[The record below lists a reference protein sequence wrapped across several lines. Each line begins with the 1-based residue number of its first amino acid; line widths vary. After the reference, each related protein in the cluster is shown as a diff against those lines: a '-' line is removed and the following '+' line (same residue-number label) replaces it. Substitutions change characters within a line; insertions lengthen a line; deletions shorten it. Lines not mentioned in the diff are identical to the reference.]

1 MIIKVLMAVLH
12 SDSTLKIQVV
22 YQARTCNRKS
32 DWLKNKITLINAD
45 SSTVVLPP
53 HRLVTPDSA
62 KMNTT
67 WQGLVDRQ
75 RIIERFR

>member
-1 MIIKVLMAVLH
+1 MNIKVLMAVLP
-12 SDSTLKIQVV
+12 SDSTLKIV

-32 DWLKNKITLINAD
+32 DWLKNKITLVNAD
-45 SSTVVLPP
+45 SSTVVLPT

-62 KMNTT
+62 MMNTT

>member
-1 MIIKVLMAVLH
+1 MNIKVLMAVLH
-12 SDSTLKIQVV
+12 SDSTFKIV

-53 HRLVTPDSA
+53 HRLVTPDNA
-62 KMNTT
+62 MMNTT

>member
-12 SDSTLKIQVV
+12 SDSTLKIVDQLE
-22 YQARTCNRKS
+22 ARTCNRKS
-32 DWLKNKITLINAD
+32 DWLKNKITLMNAD

-62 KMNTT
+62 MMNTT